1 MITHAKV
8 FQPEAHPSIMTG
20 AFAALTKDVGQS
32 LPTSFI
38 LPAANYSIVS
48 SKSEAARS
56 FPAELVFPKFGY
68 SLATVIKSTG
78 AADTQHLSLQI
89 ELDEGVALVWE
100 MNGTPIGNGDKIL
113 CQGSVGISVTSRR
126 PRAHFVAA

>member
-48 SKSEAARS
+48 SKSVCSVALNTLSFARS
-56 FPAELVFPKFGY
+56 P
-68 SLATVIKSTG
+68 
-78 AADTQHLSLQI
+78 
-89 ELDEGVALVWE
+89 
-100 MNGTPIGNGDKIL
+100 
-113 CQGSVGISVTSRR
+113 
-126 PRAHFVAA
+126 